1 MPHAHGTNRTAL
13 RRALNIAREAH
24 NLGAEDATHGHVAQA
39 DPGEESEDDGIPRGI
54 WQWNGVEW
62 RWTPAAKQIPE
73 ATLGCGIML
82 RLPVSTGY
90 RCPRAEHKLWHHK
103 IWEPLMPRHIEVSYQ
118 TQIAGARSR
127 LCAEQ
132 WQQIH

>member
-73 ATLGCGIML
+73 DILECRIML
-82 RLPVSTGY
+82 RFPASTGY
-90 RCPRAEHKLWHHK
+90 KCTKAERKLWHQK
-103 IWEPLMPRHIEVSYQ
+103 IWETLIPQHTEVSYQ